1 MALRFEKL
9 HKHFVAEVSPVDLRR
24 VHDPETLAEIRHGM
38 DEHASWRFIQT
49 QAMNNRVKVQ
59 VIAQRVLDGDLTP

>member
-1 MALRFEKL
+1 M
-9 HKHFVAEVSPVDLRR
+9 DQ
-24 VHDPETLAEIRHGM
+24 HGM

-59 VIAQRVLDGDLTP
+59 VIAQRVLDGDLEP